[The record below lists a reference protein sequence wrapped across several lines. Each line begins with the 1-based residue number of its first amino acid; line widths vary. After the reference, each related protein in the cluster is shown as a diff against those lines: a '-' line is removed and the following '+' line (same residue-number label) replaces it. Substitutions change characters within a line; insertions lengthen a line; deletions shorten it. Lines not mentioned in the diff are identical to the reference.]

1 MGNSVEIIHTNVRVK
16 RVTCKAKAKAKS
28 NGAQTESLQLFSSL
42 RVFCTVVFLF
52 GNFMISL
59 IQIDG
64 SSEVLFVRSST

>member
-1 MGNSVEIIHTNVRVK
+1 MGNSVENIHTNGRVK
-16 RVTCKAKAKAKS
+16 RVTCKARAKS

-52 GNFMISL
+52 GNMISL